1 MSDRKDY
8 LYCLLIGLFLAIIA
22 YFFNFTWGNG
32 IILGVAM
39 GLLHYIIM
47 AFCLSRMLK
56 LTKFSIG
63 LFILYFFANMGNI
76 ILALAI
82 SCLLPNIFN
91 VIACAIGLILHN
103 AYIYGKTLFI
113 SLKKGKGC
121 EL

>member
-8 LYCLLIGLFLAIIA
+8 LYCLLIGLFLAFIA

-32 IILGVAM
+32 LILGVAM

-56 LTKFSIG
+56 LTKFSI
-63 LFILYFFANMGNI
+63 
-76 ILALAI
+76 AI

-91 VIACAIGLILHN
+91 VIACAVGLILHN

-113 SLKKGKGC
+113 SLKKRKGV
-121 EL
+121 